1 MALFTST
8 EKSIIGFLG
17 LSAVLGFTISQVKQK
32 TNSSPVL
39 TYQIEKSDFKILA
52 DSIYSN
58 ENTLEIM
65 DKKTISN
72 SEEKDSK
79 VELEF
84 VNINTANK
92 DELTALTKIGPITA
106 ERIIHYRQDYGLFK
120 SIDDLTKVKGIGPK
134 TLELNKKRIILKA
147 E

>member
-1 MALFTST
+1 MTLFTSK

-17 LSAVLGFTISQVKQK
+17 LSAVIGFTISELKQK
-32 TNSSPVL
+32 TVSSPIHSKH
-39 TYQIEKSDFKILA
+39 IEKSEFKKLA
-52 DSIYSN
+52 DSIYSK
-58 ENTLEIM
+58 ENLLELKH
-65 DKKTISN
+65 KKTISN

-92 DELTALTKIGPITA
+92 DELTSLTKIGPVTA
-106 ERIIHYRQDYGLFK
+106 ERIIHYREDYGLFK
-120 SIDDLTKVKGIGPK
+120 TIDDLKKVKGIGPK
-134 TLELNKKRIILKA
+134 TLELNKKRIILKT